1 MIFFIHQEVDVGS
14 TIAAGVLGFVVLVG
28 AAAGAWGYVKYRAL
42 RVALRFLQAQQA
54 GANQNLSKTL
64 IWITISLQY

>member
-1 MIFFIHQEVDVGS
+1 MIFFIHQEVDIGS
-14 TIAAGVLGFVVLVG
+14 TIAAGVLGVIVVIG
-28 AAAGAWGYVKYRAL
+28 AAAGVWGYVKYRAL

-64 IWITISLQY
+64 I

>member
-1 MIFFIHQEVDVGS
+1 MIFFFIHQEVDIGS
-14 TIAAGVLGFVVLVG
+14 TVAAGVLGVVVIVG
-28 AAAGAWGYVKYRAL
+28 AAAGAWGYLKYRAL

-64 IWITISLQY
+64 IFELQY